1 MPSSSVVA
9 AGALVLAYLIGSIPF
24 SLILGKVVGGIDLRE
39 HGSKNVGA
47 TNVTRLL
54 GWRWGAMALLL
65 DALKGL
71 VPTLFIP
78 KLVEGGTTS
87 GHLAVGCG
95 VATILG
101 HMFSCFLKF
110 KGGKGVATSLGVV
123 SVLAPWGALAA
134 LGTFIVLFAWKR
146 IVSLGSIVAAA
157 VFAAIQMWVL
167 SPQPF
172 EGNKWSLA
180 VFSLA
185 VPALVIFRHRAN
197 IGRLL
202 RGEEKALHPVGAAS
216 TGATTAPE
224 PMIRPA
230 DGNPGA
236 SSQSLRGEASSRP
249 L

>member
-1 MPSSSVVA
+1 MPPSSVVI
-9 AGALVLAYLIGSIPF
+9 AGALLLAYLVGSIPF

-78 KLVEGGTTS
+78 KLVEGWVVS
-87 GHLAVGCG
+87 SSLIVGCG
-95 VATILG
+95 VAAILG

-110 KGGKGVATSLGVV
+110 KGGKGVATSLGVI
-123 SVLAPWGALAA
+123 SVLAPVAA
-134 LGTFIVLFAWKR
+134 LSAFGTFVVLFAWKR
-146 IVSLGSIVAAA
+146 IVSLGSIVAAV
-157 VFAAIQMWVL
+157 VFAVVQMWVM

-172 EGNKWSLA
+172 AGNKWSLA

-216 TGATTAPE
+216 APATTPE
-224 PMIRPA
+224 PMVRPA
-230 DGNPGA
+230 DGNPGS

>member
-1 MPSSSVVA
+1 MPSSSIVT
-9 AGALVLAYLIGSIPF
+9 AGALLLAYLIGSIPF
-24 SLILGKVVGGIDLRE
+24 SLILGRLVGGIDLRE

-78 KLVEGGTTS
+78 KLVEGWVVS
-87 GHLAVGCG
+87 SSLIVGCG
-95 VATILG
+95 VAAILG

-110 KGGKGVATSLGVV
+110 KGGKGVATSLGVI
-123 SVLAPWGALAA
+123 SVLAPVAA
-134 LGTFIVLFAWKR
+134 LSAFGTFVVLFAWKR
-146 IVSLGSIVAAA
+146 IVSLGSIVAAV
-157 VFAAIQMWVL
+157 VFAVVQMWVM

-172 EGNKWSLA
+172 AGNKWSLA

-202 RGEEKALHPVGAAS
+202 RGEEPRVGRSKAP
-216 TGATTAPE
+216 
-224 PMIRPA
+224 
-230 DGNPGA
+230 
-236 SSQSLRGEASSRP
+236 
-249 L
+249 